1 MAIRAESPDVTQ
13 IPKLICSLRIIDLR
27 ISRTIECLHHPR
39 PKLRRDPF
47 KNRSAGKGKV
57 KVESGNKIGRQVL
70 IIAAIE
76 LGQSHRGIYVIEGD
90 WTRGVATNPISQR
103 HALGNVRADHD

>member
-1 MAIRAESPDVTQ
+1 MAIRAESPDITQ

-27 ISRTIECLHHPR
+27 ISRTIECLHHLR
-39 PKLRRDPF
+39 PKLRSDPF

-70 IIAAIE
+70 VIAALE
-76 LGQSHRGIYVIEGD
+76 FGQSHRGIYVIEGD
-90 WTRGVATNPISQR
+90 RSRGVATNPICQR
-103 HALGNVRADHD
+103 YAFGNV